1 MSILELKNISKSF
14 GGVVVAKDLSFS
26 LPRGDALGIIGPNGA
41 GKTSL
46 FNLITGTIE
55 PDKGNIFF
63 ENDNIKKLDVAAR
76 CRKGIARSFQIP
88 QPFSGMTVLENAL
101 VSATQGA
108 NISIGNAES
117 HCIDI
122 LELTGLLRKANTLA
136 GELTLLERKRLEL
149 AKALA
154 TKPKIL
160 LLDEIAGGLTEQECQ
175 VLIKVILN
183 IMREN
188 ISIIWIEHVVHALL
202 SVVQRLLVLDFGTK
216 VADGNPSE
224 IMKSKTVQKIY
235 LGIDADG

>member
-216 VADGNPSE
+216 VADGNPLE

>member
-108 NISIGNAES
+108 NIRIGNAEN

>member
-14 GGVVVAKDLSFS
+14 GGVVVAKDLSFLMS
-26 LPRGDALGIIGPNGA
+26 SGDALGIIGPNGA

-46 FNLITGTIE
+46 FNLITGTLE
-55 PDKGNIFF
+55 PDEGSIYF
-63 ENDNIKKLDVAAR
+63 EKENIKNLDVASR

-101 VSATQGA
+101 VSATQGGKLK
-108 NISIGNAES
+108 IGNAQEFCV
-117 HCIDI
+117 HI
-122 LELTGLLRKANTLA
+122 LEITGLLPKANRLA

-160 LLDEIAGGLTEQECQ
+160 LLDEIAGGLTDQECQ
-175 VLIKVILN
+175 VLILTIKN
-183 IMREN
+183 IMKEN
-188 ISIIWIEHVVHALL
+188 ITIIWIEHVVHALL
-202 SVVQRLLVLDFGTK
+202 SVVQKLLVLDFGVK
-216 VADGNPSE
+216 VAEGNPAE

>member
-1 MSILELKNISKSF
+1 MYK
-14 GGVVVAKDLSFS
+14 
-26 LPRGDALGIIGPNGA
+26 R
-41 GKTSL
+41 
-46 FNLITGTIE
+46 
-55 PDKGNIFF
+55 
-63 ENDNIKKLDVAAR
+63 
-76 CRKGIARSFQIP
+76 Q
-88 QPFSGMTVLENAL
+88 
-101 VSATQGA
+101 
-108 NISIGNAES
+108 
-117 HCIDI
+117 
-122 LELTGLLRKANTLA
+122 NTLA

-202 SVVQRLLVLDFGTK
+202 SVVQRLLVLDCGTK

>member
-26 LPRGDALGIIGPNGA
+26 LGRGDALGIIGPNGA

-46 FNLITGTIE
+46 FNLITGTVE
-55 PDKGNIFF
+55 PDHGSIFF
-63 ENDNIKKLDVAAR
+63 ESGNIEKLDVTAR

-88 QPFSGMTVLENAL
+88 QPFSGMTVLENTL
-101 VSATQGA
+101 VSVTQG
-108 NISIGNAES
+108 GNAS
-117 HCIDI
+117 LRNGQSYCIDI
-122 LELTGLLRKANTLA
+122 LDLTGLLRKANTLA

-154 TKPKIL
+154 TKPDIL

-175 VLIKVILN
+175 VLIKVIQT
-183 IMREN
+183 IMKED

-202 SVVQRLLVLDFGTK
+202 SVVQRLLVLDFGVK
-216 VADGNPSE
+216 VAEGNPAE
-224 IMKSKTVQKIY
+224 IMKSKTVQEIY

>member
-108 NISIGNAES
+108 NISIANAEN

>member
-108 NISIGNAES
+108 NISIANAEN

-216 VADGNPSE
+216 LADGNPSE

>member
-26 LPRGDALGIIGPNGA
+26 LGRGDALGIIGPNGA

-46 FNLITGTIE
+46 FNLITGTVE
-55 PDKGNIFF
+55 PDRGSIFF
-63 ENDNIKKLDVAAR
+63 ENGSIGKLDVAAR

-88 QPFSGMTVLENAL
+88 QPFSGMTVLENTL
-101 VSATQGA
+101 VSVTQG
-108 NISIGNAES
+108 GNAS
-117 HCIDI
+117 LRNGQRYCIDI
-122 LELTGLLRKANTLA
+122 LDLTGLLRKANTLA

-154 TKPKIL
+154 TKPDIL

-175 VLIKVILN
+175 VLIKVIQS
-183 IMREN
+183 IMKED

-202 SVVQRLLVLDFGTK
+202 SVVQRLLVLDFGVK
-216 VADGNPSE
+216 VAEGNPAE
-224 IMKSKTVQKIY
+224 IMKSKTVQEIY

>member
-108 NISIGNAES
+108 NISIRNAEN

>member
-26 LPRGDALGIIGPNGA
+26 LGRGDALGIIGPNGA

-46 FNLITGTIE
+46 FNLITGTVE
-55 PDKGNIFF
+55 PDRGSIFF
-63 ENDNIKKLDVAAR
+63 ESGNIEKLDVAAR

-88 QPFSGMTVLENAL
+88 QPFSGMTVLENTL
-101 VSATQGA
+101 VSVTQG
-108 NISIGNAES
+108 GNAS
-117 HCIDI
+117 LRNGQRYCIDI
-122 LELTGLLRKANTLA
+122 LDLTGLLRKANTLA

-154 TKPKIL
+154 TKPDIL

-175 VLIKVILN
+175 VLIKVIQT
-183 IMREN
+183 IMKED

-202 SVVQRLLVLDFGTK
+202 SVVQRLLVLDFGVK
-216 VADGNPSE
+216 VAEGNPAE
-224 IMKSKTVQKIY
+224 IMKSKTVQEIY

>member
-26 LPRGDALGIIGPNGA
+26 LPRGDSLGIIGPNGA

-108 NISIGNAES
+108 NISIGNAEN

>member
-108 NISIGNAES
+108 NISIRNAEN

-122 LELTGLLRKANTLA
+122 LELTGLLRKANTLS

>member
-26 LPRGDALGIIGPNGA
+26 LGRGDALGIIGPNGA

-46 FNLITGTIE
+46 FNLITGTVE
-55 PDKGNIFF
+55 PDRGSIFF
-63 ENDNIKKLDVAAR
+63 ERGNIEKLDVAAR

-88 QPFSGMTVLENAL
+88 QPFSGMTVLENTL
-101 VSATQGA
+101 VSVTQG
-108 NISIGNAES
+108 GNAS
-117 HCIDI
+117 LRNGQRYCIDI
-122 LELTGLLRKANTLA
+122 LDLTGLLRKANTLA

-154 TKPKIL
+154 TKPDIL

-175 VLIKVILN
+175 VLIKVIQS
-183 IMREN
+183 IMKED

-202 SVVQRLLVLDFGTK
+202 SVVQRLLVLDFGVK
-216 VADGNPSE
+216 VAEGNPAE
-224 IMKSKTVQKIY
+224 IMKSKTVQEIY